1 MEHSLDTNAIPFW
14 ICKKLFKVPKLPGP
28 LYPTMFISSK
38 EVKWPFNLLGFKQW
52 RIPRG
57 REGESPRAA
66 LKRGRHFEW
75 GGKRGKIDVTMLCAR
90 MKPEGVRTLH
100 LSIII
105 SIFCANRTQNWTA
118 IIYREWVKL
127 ALGKANSEDVVH
139 PAPVALAK
147 IGLPDTGRSILCQ

>member
-1 MEHSLDTNAIPFW
+1 MRYHFEYARNCLKCRNYPAHFTLPCLFQARRLNGHLTSLVLNSG
-14 ICKKLFKVPKLPGP
+14 V
-28 LYPTMFISSK
+28 Y
-38 EVKWPFNLLGFKQW
+38 
-52 RIPRG
+52 RG
-57 REGESPRAA
+57 AERGESPRAA